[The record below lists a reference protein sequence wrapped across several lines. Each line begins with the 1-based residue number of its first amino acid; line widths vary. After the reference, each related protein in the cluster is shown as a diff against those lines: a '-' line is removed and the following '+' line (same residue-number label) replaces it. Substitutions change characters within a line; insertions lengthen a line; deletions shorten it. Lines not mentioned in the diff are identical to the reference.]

1 MDTGMGEPEARQ
13 HAARGRERGRAANT
27 GDISRP
33 AGRRGT
39 ARSGNDGGCS
49 RTQRSRECPP
59 CWKREGLRQSLL
71 HQELLQTHTLEEYWD
86 LGRELYA
93 RQPGLLC
100 DAWSGALHLLTCLGY
115 HHGAHVET
123 ADMPTLLERKCCNQE
138 PNHRVRPL
146 PHFSLF
152 CLDEG
157 NLRIHRRYR
166 EDLMVVRPAREPG
179 DDDREYRHAAYRHFI
194 FWQHGALTRHPQLL
208 CVGDQGQV
216 PRPLRAV

>member
-1 MDTGMGEPEARQ
+1 MCVYYSRLFESNPLWTPVWVSQRPGNMQHEEEKEAELQTRVTLVDLQ
-13 HAARGRERGRAANT
+13 EEEAQLDQE
-27 GDISRP
+27 
-33 AGRRGT
+33 
-39 ARSGNDGGCS
+39 DGGCS

-86 LGRELYA
+86 LGRELYS
-93 RQPGLLC
+93 RQPGLVF

-123 ADMPTLLERKCCNQE
+123 ADMPTLLQRKCCNQE

-152 CLDEG
+152 FLD
-157 NLRIHRRYR
+157 
-166 EDLMVVRPAREPG
+166 
-179 DDDREYRHAAYRHFI
+179 
-194 FWQHGALTRHPQLL
+194 
-208 CVGDQGQV
+208 
-216 PRPLRAV
+216 